1 MPGGGV
7 KRQVTGIAIE
17 NLDAVCTGDISNP
30 LIEADTVL
38 AREGRVTAVGR
49 GLGFDEHEYDVVLD
63 GRGNLL
69 APGLIDSHV
78 HTVLGDYTP
87 RQQTIGFLESYA
99 HGGITRSLSAS
110 EVHAPGRPTDPAGVK
125 ALALVAHRSFGKLR
139 PGGMTVHGGSLILEP
154 RLQDEDFAELAAEG
168 VWQAKAGMGNFHPAS
183 EAADLVRMAQRHG
196 FKVMCHTGGISIPG
210 SSPVSAD
217 DLLTLMPDVSGHVN
231 GGTTSLPDKDLP
243 RVVDS
248 GIALQICQAGNLRSA
263 LEIVHLAQER
273 GVLDRVLVASDTP
286 TGTGMMPLAVIKS
299 VTELSSLALLPA
311 EVALCF
317 ATGNVG
323 RAYGLEAGLI
333 REGAPADFVLL
344 DAPAA
349 SSADSALHA
358 ISIGDLP
365 AVSAVV
371 TDGVLRI
378 LRSHNTPPPQR
389 LPEISS
395 DNATRNRK
403 ETHGSTDSTSV
414 HA

>member
-1 MPGGGV
+1 
-7 KRQVTGIAIE
+7 
-17 NLDAVCTGDISNP
+17 
-30 LIEADTVL
+30 
-38 AREGRVTAVGR
+38 
-49 GLGFDEHEYDVVLD
+49 
-63 GRGNLL
+63 
-69 APGLIDSHV
+69 
-78 HTVLGDYTP
+78 
-87 RQQTIGFLESYA
+87 
-99 HGGITRSLSAS
+99 
-110 EVHAPGRPTDPAGVK
+110 
-125 ALALVAHRSFGKLR
+125 
-139 PGGMTVHGGSLILEP
+139 
-154 RLQDEDFAELAAEG
+154 
-168 VWQAKAGMGNFHPAS
+168 
-183 EAADLVRMAQRHG
+183 
-196 FKVMCHTGGISIPG
+196 
-210 SSPVSAD
+210 
-217 DLLTLMPDVSGHVN
+217 
-231 GGTTSLPDKDLP
+231 
-243 RVVDS
+243 
-248 GIALQICQAGNLRSA
+248 
-263 LEIVHLAQER
+263 
-273 GVLDRVLVASDTP
+273 
-286 TGTGMMPLAVIKS
+286 VIKS

>member
-1 MPGGGV
+1 MTSIA
-7 KRQVTGIAIE
+7 VT
-17 NLDAVCTGDISNP
+17 NLSAVCTGDIGNP

-38 AREGRVTAVGR
+38 AQEGRVSAVGR
-49 GLGFDEHEYDVVLD
+49 ALEFDERGYDIVLD
-63 GRGNLL
+63 GQGNLL

-78 HTVLGDYTP
+78 HVVLGDYTP
-87 RQQTIGFLESYA
+87 RQQTVGFLESYA

-125 ALALVAHRSFGKLR
+125 ALALVAHRAFGKIR

-154 RLQDEDFAELAAEG
+154 GLKEEDFAELAAEG

-196 FKVMCHTGGISIPG
+196 FKVMCHTGGVSIPG

-231 GGTTSLPDKDLP
+231 GGTTSLPDADLP
-243 RVVDS
+243 RVVES

-263 LEIVHLAQER
+263 LEIVRLAQER
-273 GVLDRVLVASDTP
+273 DALERVLVASDTP
-286 TGTGMMPLAVIKS
+286 TGTGVMPLAVIKS
-299 VTELSSLALLPA
+299 VTELASLVPLPA
-311 EVALCF
+311 EIALCF

-323 RAYGLEAGLI
+323 GAYGLEAGLI

-344 DAPAA
+344 DAPVA
-349 SSADSALHA
+349 SSADSALEA

-365 AVSAVV
+365 AVSAVI

-378 LRSHNTPPPQR
+378 LRSRNTPPPER
-389 LPEISS
+389 LPIIESDRTTLDGKENQRGDIKA
-395 DNATRNRK
+395 DNAT
-403 ETHGSTDSTSV
+403 V